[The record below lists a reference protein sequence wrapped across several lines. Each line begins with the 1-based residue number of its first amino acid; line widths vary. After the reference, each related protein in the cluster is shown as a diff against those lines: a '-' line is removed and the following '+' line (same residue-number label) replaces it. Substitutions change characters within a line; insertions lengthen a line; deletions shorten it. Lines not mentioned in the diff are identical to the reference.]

1 MAADGKAG
9 LTGVSA
15 RGGAKGGALPA
26 NGPAAL
32 AAVAGPLAIGAGAGA
47 VCVEAAGEVVGVGCK
62 GGGEEEQP
70 ARNATAPAIDSLNR
84 RWNNSNRNS
93 MAGFTIRCNALFSFV
108 PEVYKRFFNANCTNV
123 RCTNARGTNG
133 SCIFEFS

>member
-1 MAADGKAG
+1 MLAADGEAG

-15 RGGAKGGALPA
+15 RDGAKGGALPA

-32 AAVAGPLAIGAGAGA
+32 AAVAGSLAIGAGAGA

-84 RWNNSNRNS
+84 RWNNSNGNS
-93 MAGFTIRCNALFSFV
+93 MAGFTIRSNALFSFV
-108 PEVYKRFFNANCTNV
+108 PEVYKRFFNAN
-123 RCTNARGTNG
+123 
-133 SCIFEFS
+133 